1 MENQEEGKISKT
13 RLSAKNNP
21 IPPEV
26 IEAVKTLENK
36 GFEAFPVG
44 GCVRD
49 LLLGLTPK
57 DWDITTNARPEE
69 IIALFPKTFYENS
82 YGTVGVVFENP
93 SDENVKL
100 IEVTPYR
107 LEGKY
112 EDYRHPSEVVFAKK
126 IEDDL
131 KRRDFTINAIA
142 IRLSDNAIKDIIDF
156 YGGFKDIKDKII
168 RTVGSPLERFNE
180 DALRMLR
187 AIRFATQL
195 GFTIN
200 IETKKAIQ
208 SHNNLLKHISFE
220 RIRDEFI
227 KIIMSDEP
235 KKGIEM
241 VHELGLLKHFI
252 PELEQSIGVK
262 QPQAHAYEVWEHLLR
277 SLQHAAD
284 KKWPLEIRLAALFH
298 DVSKPKTAGVSPETH
313 QITFYGH
320 EVVGSRETKKIM
332 ERLKFPVK
340 TTEKVTKLVRW
351 HMFFSDP
358 EKITLSAVRRMVI
371 NVGRENIWDLMNLRI
386 CDRIGTGRPKES
398 PYRFR
403 KYQSMIEEALRDPIS
418 VSMLKV
424 NGGELIKNLEIEPG
438 PKVGAILHALL
449 EEVLED
455 PKLNTKEYLEKRS
468 AELDKMEEKELENLS
483 DEGKKKK
490 NEINKEEIDEIR
502 GKFHV
507 K

>member
-1 MENQEEGKISKT
+1 MKNQGDTKPK
-13 RLSAKNNP
+13 LSTSNNP

-26 IEAVKTLENK
+26 IETVKTLENK

-69 IIALFPKTFYENS
+69 IISLFPKTFYENS

-93 SDENVKL
+93 SNENVRL

-112 EDYRHPSEVVFAKK
+112 DDYRHPSEVLFAKE
-126 IEDDL
+126 IADDL
-131 KRRDFTINAIA
+131 KRRDFTVNAIA
-142 IRLSDNAIKDIIDF
+142 IRLSDGAIKDIIDL
-156 YGGFKDIKDKII
+156 YGGFKDIKDRTI
-168 RTVGSPLERFNE
+168 RTVGSPIERFTE

-187 AIRFATQL
+187 AVRLATQL
-195 GFTIN
+195 GFTLN

-208 SHNNLLKHISFE
+208 SHNELLKHVSFE
-220 RIRDEFI
+220 RIRDEFT
-227 KIIMSDEP
+227 KTLMTDNP
-235 KKGIEM
+235 KDGIEM
-241 VHELGLLKHFI
+241 MHELGLLKHFI

-284 KKWPLEIRLAALFH
+284 KNWPLEIRLAALFH
-298 DVSKPKTAGVSPETH
+298 DISKPKTAGFSHETH

-332 ERLKFPVK
+332 ERLRFPVK
-340 TTEKVTKLVRW
+340 TTEKVVKLVRW

-386 CDRIGTGRPKES
+386 CDRIGTGRPKEN

-403 KYQSMIEEALRDPIS
+403 KYQAMIEEALRDPIS
-418 VSMLKV
+418 VSMLKID
-424 NGGELIKNLEIEPG
+424 GGELIKTLGIAPG
-438 PKVGAILHALL
+438 PKIGAILHALL

-468 AELDKMEEKELENLS
+468 AELNKMDEKELETLGK
-483 DEGKKKK
+483 EGKKKEK
-490 NEINKEEIDEIR
+490 EANKEKVDEIR